1 MCLAGFASLKLAPQP
16 HTKSPEI
23 FASKTGITCEVLM
36 SEEERETEGDFDQFD
51 FCDFCFT
58 LFHQEAFHGSLIA
71 VKSNPASTPPVQ
83 TEPIYLALNNL
94 RI

>member
-1 MCLAGFASLKLAPQP
+1 MCLAGFESLKQTPQV

-23 FASKTGITCEVLM
+23 FASNSGINYEVLV

-71 VKSNPASTPPVQ
+71 VKSNPTSTPPVQ
-83 TEPIYLALNNL
+83 TKPIYLALNNL